1 MLPELG
7 GMLRYGIPNYRL
19 PKERLDED
27 IKAILDTG
35 VEVKYG
41 IKVSR
46 DLTLNDLRNNYD
58 ATLITIG
65 ASTDKKLGLEGEDA
79 DGVISAVDFL
89 RGVGL
94 GKKMDLKGKKAA
106 VIGGGNV
113 AMDALRTL
121 VRLNAEKV
129 TCVYRRRVS
138 DMTALPVEIEGAV
151 AEGCEMLTL
160 KSPSRLEIEDGKLK
174 GIWVSPQMISN
185 IKNNRASV
193 KSNGMEDEFIP
204 CEVLVVA
211 IGQDIE
217 SSYYE
222 KEGIPVER
230 GKIFTLPNGGFR
242 GIPGLYAGGD
252 CQSGPATVIKAIAAA
267 KVMAANIDQYLGYNH
282 QITCDVEI
290 PDVDL
295 EDKFSCGRSELPER
309 EANKRIRDFE
319 SVELNMEDGAAMQ
332 EVSRCLR
339 CDKNGFGIFRGGRIE
354 QW

>member
-1 MLPELG
+1 
-7 GMLRYGIPNYRL
+7 
-19 PKERLDED
+19 
-27 IKAILDTG
+27 
-35 VEVKYG
+35 
-41 IKVSR
+41 
-46 DLTLNDLRNNYD
+46 
-58 ATLITIG
+58 
-65 ASTDKKLGLEGEDA
+65 
-79 DGVISAVDFL
+79 
-89 RGVGL
+89 
-94 GKKMDLKGKKAA
+94 
-106 VIGGGNV
+106 
-113 AMDALRTL
+113 
-121 VRLNAEKV
+121 
-129 TCVYRRRVS
+129 
-138 DMTALPVEIEGAV
+138 
-151 AEGCEMLTL
+151 
-160 KSPSRLEIEDGKLK
+160 
-174 GIWVSPQMISN
+174 
-185 IKNNRASV
+185 
-193 KSNGMEDEFIP
+193 MEDEFIP

-309 EANKRIRDFE
+309 EANIRIRDFE

-354 QW
+354 KW